1 MKSIALIS
9 YKSHMPEVHLQ
20 CRRGTLEIPEAL
32 HIANLFCLTKQGETK
47 MKVPYIYIFKCL
59 YLYLYIVQY
68 IYILFKIWQER
79 QAQRE

>member
-47 MKVPYIYIFKCL
+47 MKVPYIYI
-59 YLYLYIVQY
+59 YLNVYIY
-68 IYILFKIWQER
+68 IYILFNIYILFKIWQER